1 MSINDI
7 LSVFLILFS
16 LYLAGGEVRAHNTGR
31 AVLWFV
37 IVALNIFA
45 LYLSSK
51 RRAKKQAEEDEP
63 IDVPYEDI
71 SDELEAEER
80 RQDAE
85 IERLDE
91 EDAQDE
97 FDEEDL

>member
-7 LSVFLILFS
+7 FSVFLLLFA
-16 LYLAGGEVRAHNTGR
+16 LYMGGSAIRAHDGGKTAIWIVV
-31 AVLWFV
+31 AVLN
-37 IVALNIFA
+37 AFA
-45 LYLSSK
+45 LYLSDR
-51 RRAKKQAEEDEP
+51 RRARNRAENEP
-63 IDVPYEDI
+63 VDVPYED
-71 SDELEAEER
+71 SDELDAEER

-85 IERLDE
+85 LERLDE

>member
-7 LSVFLILFS
+7 FSVFLLLFA
-16 LYLAGGEVRAHNTGR
+16 LYMGGSAIHTHDRGKAAIWIVI
-31 AVLWFV
+31 AVLN
-37 IVALNIFA
+37 AFA
-45 LYLSSK
+45 LYLSDR
-51 RRAKKQAEEDEP
+51 RRARNRAENEP
-63 IDVPYEDI
+63 VDVPYEDI
-71 SDELEAEER
+71 SDELTEKEK

-85 IERLDE
+85 LERLDD

>member
-7 LSVFLILFS
+7 FSVFLLLFA
-16 LYLAGGEVRAHNTGR
+16 LYMGGSAIHTHDRGKAVIWIVI
-31 AVLWFV
+31 AVLN
-37 IVALNIFA
+37 AFA
-45 LYLSSK
+45 LYLSDR
-51 RRAKKQAEEDEP
+51 RRARNRAENEP
-63 IDVPYEDI
+63 VDVPYEDI

-85 IERLDE
+85 LERLDE

>member
-7 LSVFLILFS
+7 FSVFLLLFA
-16 LYLAGGEVRAHNTGR
+16 LYMGGSAIHTHDGGKAAIWIVI
-31 AVLWFV
+31 AVLN
-37 IVALNIFA
+37 AFA
-45 LYLSSK
+45 LYLSDR
-51 RRAKKQAEEDEP
+51 RRARNRAENEP
-63 IDVPYEDI
+63 VNVPYEDI
-71 SDELEAEER
+71 SDELEAEEQ

>member
-7 LSVFLILFS
+7 FSVFLLLFS
-16 LYLAGGEVRAHNTGR
+16 LYMAGSAIHTHDRGR
-31 AVLWFV
+31 AAIWIVIAVLN
-37 IVALNIFA
+37 AFA
-45 LYLSSK
+45 LYLSDR
-51 RRAKKQAEEDEP
+51 RRARNRAENEP
-63 IDVPYEDI
+63 VDVPYEDI
-71 SDELEAEER
+71 SDELTEEEK

-85 IERLDE
+85 LERLDE